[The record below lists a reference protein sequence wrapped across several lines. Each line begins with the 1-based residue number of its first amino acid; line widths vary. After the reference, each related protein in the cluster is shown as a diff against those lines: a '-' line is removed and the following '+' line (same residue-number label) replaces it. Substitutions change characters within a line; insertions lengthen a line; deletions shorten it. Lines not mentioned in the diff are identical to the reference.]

1 MAEGARRLLAPDE
14 PAPVRLLRSDGRA
27 DFVLTADHAGRAIPR
42 ALSDLGLPELERLRH
57 IAWDIGIAAVTERL
71 AAALDAVAVMQ
82 RYSRLVIDCNRELS
96 VEASIPPLSEATT
109 IPGNIGLAA
118 EQREARRRE
127 ILAPYHAAIARL
139 RDARRAAGRRTVLV
153 AMHSFT
159 PIFKGVPR
167 RVEVGDARDIRM
179 QQILLE
185 LLRAEGDLAAGDN
198 APYAITGTS
207 DYTVPAHAQRRELPR
222 VEIGIRQDLI
232 ADPAGQSASGGAPR
246 PAPSPRRPP
255 LAGEAVTEGL
265 SRRGRDRPA
274 PRGAAA
280 DRRAELHGQPRR
292 RRLSGPRAA

>member
-1 MAEGARRLLAPDE
+1 M
-14 PAPVRLLRSDGRA
+14 LRSDGRA

-42 ALSDLGLPELERLRH
+42 ALSDLGLPESERLRH
-57 IAWDIGIAAVTERL
+57 IALDIGIAAVTERL

-127 ILAPYHAAIARL
+127 IFAPYYAAIARL
-139 RDARRAAGRRTVLV
+139 LDARRAAGRRTVLV

-167 RVEVGDARDIRM
+167 RVEVGVLYNPDARDIRM

-185 LLRAEGDLAAGDN
+185 LLRAEGDLAAGRAKPSCRPEPACPAAFFPAIE
-198 APYAITGTS
+198 AP
-207 DYTVPAHAQRRELPR
+207 PARRSLM
-222 VEIGIRQDLI
+222 
-232 ADPAGQSASGGAPR
+232 SS
-246 PAPSPRRPP
+246 
-255 LAGEAVTEGL
+255 
-265 SRRGRDRPA
+265 
-274 PRGAAA
+274 
-280 DRRAELHGQPRR
+280 
-292 RRLSGPRAA
+292 